1 MSEITLLNGEKFEAS
16 LTYRKLYVLQCKRPK
31 DYEEYNKVS
40 MNGTQT
46 ELDYL
51 RLLYTAYL
59 CNSCNSE
66 VLSFDEFLDNL
77 EFNRNNLRIAGQM
90 LSAPKKTSGNHSTE

>member
-1 MSEITLLNGEKFEAS
+1 MNEVTLLNGEKFEAS

-31 DYEEYNKVS
+31 DYAEYNKVC

-59 CNSCNSE
+59 CNSEQSA
-66 VLSFDEFLDNL
+66 LSFDEFLDNL
-77 EFNRNNLRIAGQM
+77 EFDRKNLQIAGRM
-90 LSAPKKTSGNHSTE
+90 LSAPKKPSEGHSTE

>member
-1 MSEITLLNGEKFEAS
+1 MTVTLMNGEKFEAH
-16 LTYRKLYVLQCKRPK
+16 LTYRKLYVLQCKCPE
-31 DYEEYNKVS
+31 DYAEYNKVS

-59 CNSCNSE
+59 CNAE
-66 VLSFDEFLDNL
+66 QPELSFDEFLDNL
-77 EFNRNNLRIAGQM
+77 EFDRNNLKIAGQM
-90 LSAPKKTSGNHSTE
+90 LSAPKKPSGSHLTE

>member
-1 MSEITLLNGEKFEAS
+1 MNEITLQNGEKFEAS

-31 DYEEYNKVS
+31 DYAEYNKVS

-59 CNSCNSE
+59 CNTE
-66 VLSFDEFLDNL
+66 QPELSFDDFLDNL
-77 EFNRNNLRIAGQM
+77 EFDRNNLKIAGQM
-90 LSAPKKTSGNHSTE
+90 LSAPKKISGSRSTE